1 MCWIGAG
8 LLGAWRLARGEEDQP
23 GWLGWARNLEKT
35 DLGGIT
41 EMLLQGQRGAG
52 TPRGSHRHGGGG
64 ASGPA
69 AQVSSGC

>member
-1 MCWIGAG
+1 MG
-8 LLGAWRLARGEEDQP
+8 
-23 GWLGWARNLEKT
+23 LGWARTLEKT

-41 EMLLQGQRGAG
+41 EVLLQGQRGAG